1 MHGEVHGRQVGSQDI
16 HDFFGQLKEVIGTE
30 SIEVTLPLGST
41 IGDLITRFEI
51 PVEGNSGIRIAADG
65 NIGAPLDLVLR
76 DGSEIAFLPP
86 SSGG

>member
-1 MHGEVHGRQVGSQDI
+1 MADKLAVRISMI
-16 HDFFGQLKEVIGTE
+16 FFGQLKEVIGAE
-30 SIEVTLPLGST
+30 SIDVTLPLGST

-51 PVEGNSGIRIAADG
+51 PLAGNSGIRIAADG
-65 NIGAPLDLVLR
+65 NIGAPLDLVLQ

>member
-1 MHGEVHGRQVGSQDI
+1 MADKLAVRISMI
-16 HDFFGQLKEVIGTE
+16 FFGQLKEVIGAE

-41 IGDLITRFEI
+41 MGDLITRFEI
-51 PVEGNSGIRIAADG
+51 PMDGNSGIRIAVDG
-65 NIGAPLDLVLR
+65 NIGAPLDLVLQ

>member
-1 MHGEVHGRQVGSQDI
+1 MADKLAVRISI
-16 HDFFGQLKEVIGTE
+16 IYFGQLKEVIGAE
-30 SIEVTLPLGST
+30 SIDVTLPLGST

-51 PVEGNSGIRIAADG
+51 PLEGDSGIRIAADG
-65 NIGAPLDLVLR
+65 NIGAPLDLVLQ

>member
-1 MHGEVHGRQVGSQDI
+1 MADKLAVRISI
-16 HDFFGQLKEVIGTE
+16 IFFGQLKEVIGAE
-30 SIEVTLPLGST
+30 SIDVTLPFGST

-51 PVEGNSGIRIAADG
+51 PLEGNSGIRIAADG
-65 NIGAPLDLVLR
+65 NIGAPLDLVLQ

>member
-1 MHGEVHGRQVGSQDI
+1 MTDKLAVKISMI
-16 HDFFGQLKEVIGTE
+16 FFGQLKEIIGTE

-41 IGDLITRFEI
+41 VRDLITRFEI
-51 PVEGNSGIRIAADG
+51 PMEGNSGIRIAADG
-65 NIGAPLDLVLR
+65 NIGAPLDLVLQ

>member
-1 MHGEVHGRQVGSQDI
+1 MADKLAVRISMI
-16 HDFFGQLKEVIGTE
+16 FFGQLKEVIGAE
-30 SIEVTLPLGST
+30 SIDVTLPLGST

-51 PVEGNSGIRIAADG
+51 PLERNSGIRIAANG
-65 NIGAPLDLVLR
+65 NIGAPLDLVLQ

>member
-1 MHGEVHGRQVGSQDI
+1 MTGKLAVRISMI
-16 HDFFGQLKEVIGTE
+16 FFGQLKEIIGTE

-41 IGDLITRFEI
+41 VRDLITRFEI
-51 PVEGNSGIRIAADG
+51 PMEGNSGIRIAADG
-65 NIGAPLDLVLR
+65 NIGAPLDLVLQ

>member
-1 MHGEVHGRQVGSQDI
+1 MADNLAVRISMI
-16 HDFFGQLKEVIGTE
+16 FFGQLKEVIGAE
-30 SIEVTLPLGST
+30 SIDVTLPLGST

-51 PVEGNSGIRIAADG
+51 PLGGNSGIRIAADG
-65 NIGAPLDLVLR
+65 NIGAPLDLVLQ

>member
-1 MHGEVHGRQVGSQDI
+1 MADKLAVRISMI
-16 HDFFGQLKEVIGTE
+16 FFAQLKEVIGAE
-30 SIEVTLPLGST
+30 SIDVTLPLGST

-51 PVEGNSGIRIAADG
+51 PLEGDSGIRIAADG
-65 NIGAPLDLVLR
+65 NIGAPLDLVLQ